1 MKRKIL
7 RILSVLLVCFL
18 LISAVPTGKVNAVAT
33 TVDEVKQ
40 QIRDTYRKARAFYGW
55 DTFKGFCGALTNVQ
69 LHLLGITK
77 EVIGADGR
85 DAYDAFKYQT
95 VTSGGYSVKLYPAR
109 THTLKSALNEI
120 TKHGTQDAYNILVG
134 FEKSPTVLGRRFGH
148 SLMIQAIIDGTVYYM
163 ESYDVYMRGS
173 YHAEGTP
180 LTATIDEFDAYYA
193 MTTTQFDGVV
203 HFGLKTYAD
212 SCTRYSSNALGTAN
226 AGAMLWSQPCE
237 DAVSTNSAF
246 RQELA
251 AGEQL
256 NITGLYLNTEGEYWY
271 EINEGKTGYIR
282 TGEVSISQLRY
293 DDITLTGSLAP
304 SVLTQGKG
312 FSVKGNIQSEHN
324 SIYSIRA
331 RVYRPEA
338 DQLVQVINTTDA
350 VNGKAYNL
358 LRSPISNGLT
368 FRNLEVG
375 QYRYELAAIVSNH
388 YVEADQLMTDWDTVI
403 LWTSDFAVLDQKA
416 TVYTV
421 SFDGC
426 GGVAD
431 LNQTV
436 VLAEQPV
443 GALSVP
449 QRPGYIFLGWF
460 TEAEGGEQV
469 RGDYV
474 PTADMTLYAHW
485 ISQEQLRTEWMENGN
500 CWYLYS
506 DGISTMICIELDGTL
521 YHFSSLEPMCQSWMV
536 WTNAGAA

>member
-1 MKRKIL
+1 MNRKFL
-7 RILSVLLVCFL
+7 RILSMLLVCFL
-18 LISAVPTGKVNAVAT
+18 LISSIPTAPANATAT
-33 TVDEVKQ
+33 TVDGVKQ
-40 QIRDTYRKARAFYGW
+40 QIKDTYRKARAFYGW

-120 TKHGTQDAYNILVG
+120 TKNGTQDAYNILVG

-148 SLMIQAIIDGTVYYM
+148 SLMIQAIIDGTIYYM

-237 DAVSTNSAF
+237 DTVSTNSAF
-246 RQELA
+246 RQELP

-271 EINEGKTGYIR
+271 EIDEGKTGFVR
-282 TGEVSISQLRY
+282 TAEVSVGQLRY
-293 DDITLTGSLAP
+293 DDITLTGGLAP
-304 SVLTQGKG
+304 AVLTKGKG
-312 FSVKGNIQSEHN
+312 FSVKGTILSEHN

-338 DQLVQVINTTDA
+338 DQMVQVINTTDN

-368 FRNLEVG
+368 FRHLDAG

-388 YVEADQLMTDWDTVI
+388 YVENGQLMTGWDTVI
-403 LWTSDFAVLDQKA
+403 LWTSDFAVLDQNA
-416 TVYTV
+416 SVYTV
-421 SFDGC
+421 TFDGC
-426 GGVAD
+426 SGVTG

-436 VLAEQPV
+436 ALAEQSIGTLP
-443 GALSVP
+443 AP
-449 QRPGYIFLGWF
+449 QRPGYVFLGWF
-460 TEAEGGEQV
+460 TEAEGGERV
-469 RGDYV
+469 STEFV
-474 PTADMTLYAHW
+474 PTADTTLYAHW
-485 ISQEQLRTEWMENGN
+485 ISQEQLREEWMENGN

-506 DGISTMICIELDGTL
+506 DGISTMICIELEGTL
-521 YHFSSLEPMCQSWMV
+521 YYFSSLEPMCQSWMV